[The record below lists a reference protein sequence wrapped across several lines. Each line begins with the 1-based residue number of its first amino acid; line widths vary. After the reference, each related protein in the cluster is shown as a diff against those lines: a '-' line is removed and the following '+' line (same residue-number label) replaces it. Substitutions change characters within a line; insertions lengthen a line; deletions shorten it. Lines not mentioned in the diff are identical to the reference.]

1 MSREYKFRAWDKH
14 RNIFV
19 PQGEIVFSDYG
30 DTKIVVVPNCMEYV
44 GDICHD
50 DEDLTRFEVSQ
61 FTGRKDIN
69 DKEIY
74 EGDIIIMKDYPFY
87 GNAEV
92 ITDSNQ
98 KCDELNY
105 IGVVEWDVYIGYFLN
120 LKPVSDRVRGGA
132 VGSTLQDY
140 DGMIVLGNI
149 YENAD
154 MLECI

>member
-1 MSREYKFRAWDKH
+1 MSREYKFRAWDYKNKKLVSFE
-14 RNIFV
+14 NIELPYSENV
-19 PQGEIVFSDYG
+19 NLGGQLEGILDRG
-30 DTKIVVVPNCMEYV
+30 IILM
-44 GDICHD
+44 
-50 DEDLTRFEVSQ
+50 Q
-61 FTGRKDIN
+61 FTGRKDVN

-98 KCDELNY
+98 QCDELNY

-132 VGSTLQDY
+132 CGSTLQDY
-140 DGMIVLGNI
+140 DGMIVIGNI

-154 MLECI
+154 MSECI

>member
-1 MSREYKFRAWDKH
+1 MSYIEHKYKYYAIGNLSKRVVSRIYTLDELESYSKDKIWDFAESLAE
-14 RNIFV
+14 NITT
-19 PQGEIVFSDYG
+19 YR
-30 DTKIVVVPNCMEYV
+30 K
-44 GDICHD
+44 
-50 DEDLTRFEVSQ
+50 R

-69 DKEIY
+69 NKEIY

-98 KCDELNY
+98 QCDELNY
-105 IGVVEWDVYIGYFLN
+105 VGVVEWDVYIGYFLN

-132 VGSTLQDY
+132 IGSTLQDY
-140 DGMIVLGNI
+140 DEMVVIGNI

-154 MLECI
+154 MSECL

>member
-1 MSREYKFRAWDKH
+1 MSREYKFRAWDYKNKKLVSFE
-14 RNIFV
+14 NIELPYSENV
-19 PQGEIVFSDYG
+19 NLDGQIEGLLDRGI
-30 DTKIVVVPNCMEYV
+30 ILM
-44 GDICHD
+44 
-50 DEDLTRFEVSQ
+50 Q
-61 FTGRKDIN
+61 FTGRKDVN
-69 DKEIY
+69 NKEIY

-98 KCDELNY
+98 QCDELNY

-132 VGSTLQDY
+132 CGSTLQDY
-140 DGMIVLGNI
+140 DGMIVIGNI

-154 MLECI
+154 MSECI

>member
-1 MSREYKFRAWDKH
+1 MSYIEHKYKYYAIGNLSKRVVSRIYTLDELESYSKDKIWDFAESLAE
-14 RNIFV
+14 NITT
-19 PQGEIVFSDYG
+19 YR
-30 DTKIVVVPNCMEYV
+30 K
-44 GDICHD
+44 
-50 DEDLTRFEVSQ
+50 R

-69 DKEIY
+69 NKEIY

-98 KCDELNY
+98 QCDELNY
-105 IGVVEWDVYIGYFLN
+105 VGVVEWDVYIGYFLN

-132 VGSTLQDY
+132 IGSTLQDY
-140 DGMIVLGNI
+140 DEMVVIGNI

-154 MLECI
+154 MSECI